1 MTFQDDITRMLAEG
15 YERLLADANARLS
28 PGTPDLIVDPLLL
41 FTNDATKP
49 TITVT
54 KSSAYLML
62 SVDQQLDAG
71 LITEEQ
77 ARAQGWTPYVPLPVP
92 WHRRARW
99 RWQSWR
105 ERVGRRVGGWLAG
118 VDLSERDEDW

>member
-1 MTFQDDITRMLAEG
+1 MTFADDLNRMLAEG
-15 YERLLADANARLS
+15 LERMERDLAPASDGS
-28 PGTPDLIVDPLLL
+28 P
-41 FTNDATKP
+41 P

-54 KSSAYLML
+54 KSSAYLQL

-77 ARAQGWTPYVPLPVP
+77 ARAQGWTPYVPPPVP
-92 WHRRARW
+92 WSRRLRW
-99 RWQSWR
+99 RFQEWR
-105 ERVGRRVGGWLAG
+105 ERAGRKIGGWIAG

>member
-1 MTFQDDITRMLAEG
+1 VTFQNDLNRML
-15 YERLLADANARLS
+15 NAPVLGEAFGG
-28 PGTPDLIVDPLLL
+28 PKVDLQ
-41 FTNDATKP
+41 P

-54 KSSAYLML
+54 KYAAYLTL

-77 ARAQGWTPYVPLPVP
+77 ARAQGWTPYVPPPTP
-92 WHRRARW
+92 WRSRLRW

-105 ERVGRRVGGWLAG
+105 ERTGRKVGGWIAG

>member
-1 MTFQDDITRMLAEG
+1 MTFQDDITRMLADA
-15 YERLLADANARLS
+15 YADLDSGVLGEAFGGPKAE
-28 PGTPDLIVDPLLL
+28 PQ
-41 FTNDATKP
+41 P
-49 TITVT
+49 TITVTVT

-62 SVDQQLDAG
+62 SVNQQLDAG

-77 ARAQGWTPYVPLPVP
+77 ARAQGWTPYVLPPVS
-92 WHRRARW
+92 WRHRMRFRW
-99 RWQSWR
+99 WEWR